1 MTKDRLLDEFILCI
15 QEKRNVDW
23 ANAGSVRKYNRLSMK
38 RIRIAKLI
46 NGKYREIIP
55 DFTALLQ
62 HPDWDIK
69 LACAISLLEI
79 ISCEKQDRECAIAVI
94 REYINSHDTAD
105 AMGWRMKLEDLGY
118 SENKNIEQ

>member
-1 MTKDRLLDEFILCI
+1 MTKDKLIDAFILCV

-23 ANAGSVRKYNRLSMK
+23 ANAWSVRKYNRLSMK

-46 NGKYREIIP
+46 NEKYKELIP
-55 DFTALLQ
+55 GFTALLQ

-79 ISCEKQDRECAIAVI
+79 ISCEKKDKECAIEVI
-94 REYINSHDTAD
+94 KEYINSHDTAD
-105 AMGWRMKLEDLGY
+105 ATGWRMKLKDLGLL
-118 SENKNIEQ
+118 